1 MYWFGKDQD
10 KAKYGSETYLV
21 YQVGKDQ
28 DKATACSEVYQAG
41 KDQETKLQPVEKG
54 TGLGRTK
61 ARP

>member
-28 DKATACSEVYQAG
+28 DKATACRAG
-41 KDQETKLQPVEKG
+41 KDQETKLQPVEKC